1 MQSAA
6 PAMMKPTLIAGVI
19 TGVIVSIPV
28 IGGLTMLAC
37 CAPVIGCG
45 FLAAY
50 LYSKDCR
57 GTGAPF
63 RAGRGALVGWVS
75 GLWFAVTVTVVGGAL
90 SMLMSSGD
98 PFADA
103 MEQVENSPG
112 MTPESMEV
120 AEKFIGFLQDTPM
133 IVLALIGL
141 VFYVILASIF
151 ATIGGAIG
159 GAVFKV
165 EEEVPSI
172 QP

>member
-1 MQSAA
+1 MQTAA
-6 PAMMKPTLIAGVI
+6 PPMLKPTLIAGVI
-19 TGVIVSIPV
+19 TGVVASIPTL
-28 IGGLTMLAC
+28 GGIAMLAC

-50 LYSKDCR
+50 LYSKECR

-75 GLWFAVTVTVVGGAL
+75 GVWFAITASVVGSVLG
-90 SMLMSSGD
+90 MLTSSGD
-98 PFADA
+98 PFGDA
-103 MEQVENSPG
+103 MEKMESSPG
-112 MTPESMEV
+112 MTPEGMEM
-120 AEKFIGFLQDTPM
+120 AEEVIGFLQDTPM
-133 IVLALIGL
+133 IVLFLIGL
-141 VFYVILASIF
+141 VFYLVLTSIF

-165 EEEVPSI
+165 EEEVPAI

>member
-1 MQSAA
+1 MQTAA
-6 PAMMKPTLIAGVI
+6 PPMLKPTLIAGVI
-19 TGVIVSIPV
+19 TGVVASIPV
-28 IGGLTMLAC
+28 LGGFAMLLC

-75 GLWFAVTVTVVGGAL
+75 GVWFAITVSVVGAVLG
-90 SMLMSSGD
+90 MLTSSGD
-98 PFADA
+98 PFGDA
-103 MEQVENSPG
+103 MEKMESSPG
-112 MTPESMEV
+112 MTPEGMEI
-120 AEKFIGFLQDTPM
+120 AEDVIESLQNTPM
-133 IVLALIGL
+133 IVLFLLGL
-141 VFYVILASIF
+141 VFYLVLTSIF

-165 EEEVPSI
+165 EEEAPAI

>member
-1 MQSAA
+1 
-6 PAMMKPTLIAGVI
+6 LIAGVI

-28 IGGLTMLAC
+28 LGGLTMLAC

-50 LYSKDCR
+50 LYSKECR
-57 GTGAPF
+57 GSGSPF
-63 RAGRGALVGWVS
+63 RAGKGAMVGWVS
-75 GLWFAVTVTVVGGAL
+75 GLWFALTVTVVGGAL
-90 SMLMSSGD
+90 SKLMSSGD

-103 MEQVENSPG
+103 IEQAENSPG
-112 MTPESMEV
+112 MTPEGME
-120 AEKFIGFLQDTPM
+120 AMEKIIGFLQDTPT
-133 IVLALIGL
+133 IVLVLIGL
-141 VFYVILASIF
+141 VFYVLLASVF

>member
-1 MQSAA
+1 MQTAA
-6 PAMMKPTLIAGVI
+6 PPMLKPTLIAGVI
-19 TGVIVSIPV
+19 TGVVASIPV
-28 IGGLTMLAC
+28 LGDITMMMC

-75 GLWFAVTVTVVGGAL
+75 GVWFAITVSVIGGAL
-90 SMLMSSGD
+90 SMIMSSGD
-98 PFADA
+98 PLGDA
-103 MEQVENSPG
+103 MEKMESSPG
-112 MTPESMEV
+112 MTPEAMEM
-120 AEKFIGFLQDTPM
+120 AEKVIEFLQDIPM
-133 IVLALIGL
+133 IVLFLIGL
-141 VFYVILASIF
+141 VFYLVLTSIF

-165 EEEVPSI
+165 EEEVPAI

>member
-28 IGGLTMLAC
+28 LGGLTMVAC

-57 GTGAPF
+57 GAGAPF

-75 GLWFAVTVTVVGGAL
+75 GVWFSITVTVVGGAIG
-90 SMLMSSGD
+90 MLLSSGD

-103 MEQVENSPG
+103 IEKAEKSPG
-112 MTPESMEV
+112 MTPEGME
-120 AEKFIGFLQDTPM
+120 ALEKIIGYLQDTPM
-133 IVLALIGL
+133 IVLALVGL
-141 VFYVILASIF
+141 LFYLIIASIF

-165 EEEVPSI
+165 EEEVPAI

>member
-1 MQSAA
+1 ML
-6 PAMMKPTLIAGVI
+6 KPTLIAGVI

-28 IGGLTMLAC
+28 LGGLTMMAC

-57 GTGAPF
+57 GAGAPF
-63 RAGRGALVGWVS
+63 RAGKGAMVGWVS
-75 GLWFAVTVTVVGGAL
+75 GLWFAIVVTVVGGAIGK
-90 SMLMSSGD
+90 LMSSGD

-103 MEQVENSPG
+103 MERVENSPG
-112 MTPESMEV
+112 MTPEGLEA
-120 AEKFIGFLQDTPM
+120 AEKIIGFLQDTPM
-133 IVLALIGL
+133 IVLMLIGL
-141 VFYVILASIF
+141 VFYVVIASIF

>member
-6 PAMMKPTLIAGVI
+6 PPMLKPTLIAGLI

-28 IGGLTMLAC
+28 LGGLTMMAC

-45 FLAAY
+45 FLAAW
-50 LYSKDCR
+50 LYSKECR
-57 GTGAPF
+57 GSGSPF

-75 GLWFAVTVTVVGGAL
+75 GVWFALTVTVVGGAI
-90 SMLMSSGD
+90 SMLLSSGD

-103 MEQVENSPG
+103 MEQMENSPG
-112 MTPESMEV
+112 MTPEVMEA
-120 AEKFIGFLQDTPM
+120 AEKIIGFLQDTPM
-133 IVLALIGL
+133 IVLMLFGFLFYL
-141 VFYVILASIF
+141 VITSIF

-165 EEEVPSI
+165 EEETPTI

>member
-6 PAMMKPTLIAGVI
+6 PSMLKPTLIAGVI

-28 IGGLTMLAC
+28 LGGLTMMAC

-50 LYSKDCR
+50 LYSKECR
-57 GTGAPF
+57 PAGAPF

-75 GLWFAVTVTVVGGAL
+75 GLFFAITASVVGGAIGL
-90 SMLMSSGD
+90 LMNSGD
-98 PFADA
+98 PFGDA
-103 MEQVENSPG
+103 MEKMENSPG
-112 MTPESMEV
+112 MTPEGMEA
-120 AEKFIGFLQDTPM
+120 AEKIIGFLQDTPM
-133 IVLALIGL
+133 IVLFFFGLLFYLI
-141 VFYVILASIF
+141 ITSIF

-165 EEEVPSI
+165 EEEVPPI